1 MAEAKATKTQVNT
14 KKEREDFYNEKVAV
28 TVRRPEGTK
37 ENFCT
42 VTVNGVNYQI
52 AYGKEVFVPRF
63 VKLILDESDRNRE
76 TAEEASEEL
85 AQQFINGKAALGE
98 V

>member
-1 MAEAKATKTQVNT
+1 MAEAKTTKTQANAE
-14 KKEREDFYNEKVAV
+14 KEREDFYNEKVAV

-76 TAEEASEEL
+76 TAEEASAEL
-85 AQQFINGKAALGE
+85 VQQFINGKSALGE